1 MEIIRSQDGTPIAA
15 WHSGVGAP
23 LLLVHGTTGDHT
35 GWTPVRAALE
45 RHFTV
50 WTLDRRGRGS
60 SGDATAYALER
71 ECEDIA
77 AVMDAIGGVV
87 HLLGQSFG
95 GLCALEAALLTP
107 HLGRLIL
114 YEPTLPLGRRNLPA
128 AYDAHLQALLD
139 AGHSEEAL
147 LFFLGDIVKLPP
159 QELAA
164 LQTEPHWPE
173 QVAAAHTIPREL
185 RAIDRYAFDPRRFRT
200 LRTPTLLL
208 VGGESLPHRTT
219 VTETL
224 HQALSN
230 SQIVVLQGQHH
241 TATRTAPDLVVQKV
255 LTFFTET
262 TSCSVRCGG
271 QTTH

>member
-95 GLCALEAALLTP
+95 GLW
-107 HLGRLIL
+107 G
-114 YEPTLPLGRRNLPA
+114 
-128 AYDAHLQALLD
+128 
-139 AGHSEEAL
+139 
-147 LFFLGDIVKLPP
+147 
-159 QELAA
+159 
-164 LQTEPHWPE
+164 
-173 QVAAAHTIPREL
+173 TI
-185 RAIDRYAFDPRRFRT
+185 
-200 LRTPTLLL
+200 
-208 VGGESLPHRTT
+208 
-219 VTETL
+219 
-224 HQALSN
+224 
-230 SQIVVLQGQHH
+230 QISG
-241 TATRTAPDLVVQKV
+241 
-255 LTFFTET
+255 
-262 TSCSVRCGG
+262 
-271 QTTH
+271 